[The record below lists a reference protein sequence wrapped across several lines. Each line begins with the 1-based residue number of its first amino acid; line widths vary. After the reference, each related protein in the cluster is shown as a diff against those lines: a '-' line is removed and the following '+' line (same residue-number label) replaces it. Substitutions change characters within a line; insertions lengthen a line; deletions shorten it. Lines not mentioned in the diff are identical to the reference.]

1 MATPGVA
8 SPPQPLPQGRVNGL
22 FAVAVAVVAL
32 GYFGLVVSFFP
43 NPHGRL
49 GIDYEYFLPLL
60 LAGKYWIAEN
70 GFLAVPRFT
79 PAFCGGLPLL
89 ANPQSLF
96 YSLPQVL
103 SLVLDP
109 VTSVVVT
116 TLVFAALGGIGTFM
130 LMRMRFA
137 ASVEAATL
145 AAVIF
150 LCNGFLLHR
159 MVIGHVT
166 YHVVALVPL
175 LCHVLLTPLPRASPA
190 RYRRAAGPIA
200 TAAAMLAYVTYAG
213 APNILVPLAIA
224 VAVIWLLHAL
234 LRGPVASF
242 WWLGAGAALLA
253 AAVSA
258 AKLAPALAFLAQF
271 PRPYGVL
278 IFDNPVALLY
288 GLFLGLFLPSELP
301 DLLVFVMRH
310 EMELGVGLVP
320 LFFVIGGML
329 VAIRRHRPMR
339 WFLRLDRR
347 CAALLAAL
355 VLLLGLPLWLN
366 YGDAEHA
373 ALLKSL
379 PYIGDNVLL
388 VRWFFIYLLPLALAA
403 GLLLD
408 AMFAAAQRSTIAL
421 AGIALTAFTAI
432 VFENRAYYDGQPY
445 APQTILAA
453 DQRLDATGA
462 APPITRIA
470 STVQGRGNDGMAS
483 GASGIP
489 CYEPI
494 FGYRLETFPP
504 GLSAGPILSGTGDV
518 RHLRNPACYIYGRAN
533 GCAPGDTFS
542 AAQHQEEA
550 SFAAYQRFD
559 YVLPLWQR
567 WADGTSIAGIAM
579 IMIGFALAW
588 RGRARQGHVTNDG
601 RAA

>member
-8 SPPQPLPQGRVNGL
+8 RSPQPLPQGRVNGL
-22 FAVAVAVVAL
+22 LAVAVAVVAL

-49 GIDYEYFLPLL
+49 GHDYEYFLPLL

-96 YSLPQVL
+96 YSLPQML
-103 SLVLDP
+103 SLVLDL
-109 VTSVVVT
+109 VTSVLVT
-116 TLVFAALGGIGTFM
+116 TLVSAALGGMGTFM
-130 LMRMRFA
+130 LMRRRFA
-137 ASVEAATL
+137 ASAEAAVL

-150 LCNGFLLHR
+150 LCNGFVLHR

-166 YHVVALVPL
+166 YHVVGLVPL

-190 RYRRAAGPIA
+190 RYQRAAGPIA

-213 APNILVPLAIA
+213 AANILVPLAIA

-234 LRGPVASF
+234 VRGPVASF
-242 WWLGAGAALLA
+242 WWLGAGAALIA

-258 AKLAPALAFLAQF
+258 AKLAPAVAFLAQF

-278 IFDNPVALLY
+278 IFDNPVALLL
-288 GLFLGLFLPSELP
+288 GLFLGLFLPSQLP
-301 DLLVFVMRH
+301 DRLVFVLRH

-320 LFFVIGGML
+320 LFFIIGGML

-339 WFLRLDRR
+339 WLLRLDRR
-347 CAALLAAL
+347 RAALLAAL
-355 VLLLGLPLWLN
+355 ALLLALPLWLN

-379 PYIGDNVLL
+379 PYIGDNVIL
-388 VRWFFIYLLPLALAA
+388 VRWFFIYLLPLALA
-403 GLLLD
+403 
-408 AMFAAAQRSTIAL
+408 
-421 AGIALTAFTAI
+421 GIALTALTAI
-432 VFENRAYYDGQPY
+432 VFENRAYYDAQPY

-453 DQRLDATGA
+453 DQRLHATGA

-470 STVQGRGNDGMAS
+470 STVQGRSNDGMAS

-504 GLSAGPILSGTGDV
+504 GLEAGPILSGTRDA

-542 AAQHQEEA
+542 AAQRQEEA

-567 WADGTSIAGIAM
+567 WADGASIAGIAM

-588 RGRARQGHVTNDG
+588 RGRARQGQVTNDG
-601 RAA
+601 RAS